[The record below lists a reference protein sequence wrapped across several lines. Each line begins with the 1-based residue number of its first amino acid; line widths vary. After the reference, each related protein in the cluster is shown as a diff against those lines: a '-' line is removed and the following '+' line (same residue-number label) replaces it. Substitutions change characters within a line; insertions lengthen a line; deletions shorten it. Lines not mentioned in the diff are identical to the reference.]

1 MKKYLIIHTRE
12 LCYFSGTF
20 FLDKLEE
27 RLEAGYD
34 FLADIGACEKNDS
47 DEEISVTRLDLLGD
61 DADFDLLEKFVGYSF
76 DAIIDINSKL
86 PYLILDDGS
95 YFLDTIDAPFYN
107 WILDHPLYHHPGLV
121 HKLKNH
127 HALAIDYEHAEY
139 MKRWYPHLK
148 SVTYYPIPGIKA
160 INEIPF
166 DERRYEILFSGT
178 YLDKDPLEDK
188 ILALGEKTAK
198 LIHDVAEEWDH
209 ENEIMDEAVM
219 RGLNSLGI
227 ADGTDYDSIDL
238 EKLSKM
244 YGVLDY
250 PELMNHLY
258 LADKSARNK
267 SRNHIL
273 ESIAEA
279 GLPLTIMGDGW
290 ELTDLPNYSN
300 VEWIPAMTMS
310 ASIEVI
316 ANTKVLLDI
325 NPLFFRG
332 LHDRVSTGL
341 QNGCIVATNMCE
353 QTAPEHREDQM
364 IFYRESNVEELIDR
378 LRNLYK

>member
-1 MKKYLIIHTRE
+1 
-12 LCYFSGTF
+12 
-20 FLDKLEE
+20 
-27 RLEAGYD
+27 
-34 FLADIGACEKNDS
+34 
-47 DEEISVTRLDLLGD
+47 
-61 DADFDLLEKFVGYSF
+61 
-76 DAIIDINSKL
+76 
-86 PYLILDDGS
+86 
-95 YFLDTIDAPFYN
+95 
-107 WILDHPLYHHPGLV
+107 
-121 HKLKNH
+121 
-127 HALAIDYEHAEY
+127 
-139 MKRWYPHLK
+139 
-148 SVTYYPIPGIKA
+148 
-160 INEIPF
+160 
-166 DERRYEILFSGT
+166 
-178 YLDKDPLEDK
+178 
-188 ILALGEKTAK
+188 
-198 LIHDVAEEWDH
+198 
-209 ENEIMDEAVM
+209 M

-290 ELTDLPNYSN
+290 ELTDLPNYPN

-316 ANTKVLLDI
+316 ANTKVLLDV

-353 QTAPEHREDQM
+353 ETAPEHREDQM

-378 LRNLYK
+378 LRNLNK